1 LNIVYLHLLQ
11 KNQQLVIFEKM
22 GFVDL
27 FMSCYC
33 QKNNDNHNLNQTLK
47 EIECIF
53 YDIVE
58 KYTETEWSDI
68 FALSINV

>member
-1 LNIVYLHLLQ
+1 
-11 KNQQLVIFEKM
+11 M